1 MISVPLRS
9 IQQTRWTR
17 VALTGI
23 RRIVPLSTVCVV
35 VMAFGAGGSS
45 AALTTRAETP
55 SKEWVVDGSVMALAA
70 TSSALYVGGDFTAI
84 GPPTGAWVSVDAT
97 GAVAPVRAEI
107 YDSVSDAVSDGA
119 GGWFIQGEIASVGG
133 VDHSGFTHLK
143 PNGRFGTI
151 GGETRRGVAALD
163 PLTGKATGWDA
174 GGNGNV
180 FTLALAGDAI
190 YVGGRFTSIGGS
202 SRKSIAALD
211 IGDGSALRWD
221 VSPDD
226 DVDVIGIVPDGT
238 EMIVGGDFTKIAG
251 GRRDLAAF
259 DLSTGFLTDW
269 RPIAPFTALALA
281 FGQGAATLFVG
292 GDSELLV
299 FGQAT

>member
-1 MISVPLRS
+1 MDADGGSLAPWGAAANSGVWA
-9 IQQTRWTR
+9 IQPTSDGQTVYIGGAFTTVGGKARRRLAAIDVGGASLEAWNPGANGTVR
-17 VALTGI
+17 VLDA
-23 RRIVPLSTVCVV
+23 STDVV
-35 VMAFGAGGSS
+35 YAGG
-45 AALTTRAETP
+45 
-55 SKEWVVDGSVMALAA
+55 
-70 TSSALYVGGDFTAI
+70 
-84 GPPTGAWVSVDAT
+84 
-97 GAVAPVRAEI
+97 
-107 YDSVSDAVSDGA
+107 
-119 GGWFIQGEIASVGG
+119 Q
-133 VDHSGFTHLK
+133 
-143 PNGRFGTI
+143 FGTI

-163 PLTGKATGWDA
+163 PVTGKATGWDA

-226 DVDVIGIVPDGT
+226 DVDVIGIAPDGT

-299 FGQAT
+299 FGQST

>member
-23 RRIVPLSTVCVV
+23 RRVVPLSTVCVV

-143 PNGRFGTI
+143 PNGRLDRNWHVRVGGTI
-151 GGETRRGVAALD
+151 SAFARH
-163 PLTGKATGWDA
+163 GK
-174 GGNGNV
+174 
-180 FTLALAGDAI
+180 TLYI
-190 YVGGRFTSIGGS
+190 
-202 SRKSIAALD
+202 
-211 IGDGSALRWD
+211 
-221 VSPDD
+221 
-226 DVDVIGIVPDGT
+226 
-238 EMIVGGDFTKIAG
+238 GGDFIAIDG
-251 GRRDLAAF
+251 AKRLDSLRSIRRPESSVRGIRRLQRGTPTATSLGSSSAAMGAR
-259 DLSTGFLTDW
+259 ST
-269 RPIAPFTALALA
+269 
-281 FGQGAATLFVG
+281 
-292 GDSELLV
+292 SLV
-299 FGQAT
+299 RSRG